1 MADYKSRAEIQKVIY
16 EIIVKEGFKKPEELT
31 DDLEFTKDLG
41 ADSLDSADI
50 QMNTEDGLD
59 VRIEEKDLPKLQT
72 VGSLV
77 DYCFNQLKKGE

>member
-16 EIIVKEGFKKPEELT
+16 EIIAEEGLKKPEELT
-31 DDLEFTKDLG
+31 DDLKFIEDLG

-50 QMNTEDGLD
+50 QMNTEDALEI
-59 VRIEEKDLPKLQT
+59 RIEEKDLPMLQT

-77 DYCFNQLKKGE
+77 DYCFNKQKEGK